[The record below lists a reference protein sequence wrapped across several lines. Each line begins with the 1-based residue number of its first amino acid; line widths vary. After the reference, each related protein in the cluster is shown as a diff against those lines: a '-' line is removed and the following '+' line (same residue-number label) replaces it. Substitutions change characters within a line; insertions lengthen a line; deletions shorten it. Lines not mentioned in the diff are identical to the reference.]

1 MRMFAALTAVG
12 CLLGVAGSSHAS
24 QVLASPAVYGSINQK
39 VAECVLGNSG
49 TRDVPVGSFQIVDQ
63 SGNAFSVEG
72 NCGAVPAGFICSI
85 ATFAGRIPTGAAV
98 ACQANVSNGDKI
110 RGSLTIFD
118 GNDVPLR
125 TTELR

>member
-24 QVLASPAVYGSINQK
+24 QVLASPAVYGSPNQT
-39 VAECVLGNSG
+39 VAECVLGDFG
-49 TRDVPVGSFQIVDQ
+49 TRDVPVTSFQIVDE

-72 NCGAVPAGFICSI
+72 NCGAVPAGFVCSI
-85 ATFAGRIPTGAAV
+85 SAFNIPFGAAV
-98 ACQANVSNGDKI
+98 ACQANVSSGNTI

-125 TTELR
+125 STELR

>member
-1 MRMFAALTAVG
+1 MRMFAALTAVVS
-12 CLLGVAGSSHAS
+12 LLGVAGSSHAS

-39 VAECVLGNSG
+39 VAECVLGNFG
-49 TRDVPVGSFQIVDQ
+49 TRDVPVTSFQIVDQ

-85 ATFAGRIPTGAAV
+85 ATFAGSIPFAAAV
-98 ACQANVSNGDKI
+98 ACQAKVSNGDII

-118 GNDVPLR
+118 GNGVALR

>member
-1 MRMFAALTAVG
+1 MRTFAALTAVG

-39 VAECVLGNSG
+39 VAECVLGNFG
-49 TRDVPVGSFQIVDQ
+49 TRDVAVTSFQIVDE

-85 ATFAGRIPTGAAV
+85 ATFAGSIPSGAAV
-98 ACQANVSNGDKI
+98 ACQASLSNGNSI

-118 GNDVPLR
+118 GNGVALR

>member
-24 QVLASPAVYGSINQK
+24 QVLASPAVYGSPNQK

-49 TRDVPVGSFQIVDQ
+49 TRDVPVTSFQIVDE

-85 ATFAGRIPTGAAV
+85 AAFNIPNGAAV
-98 ACQANVSNGDKI
+98 ACQANVSNGDRI
-110 RGSLTIFD
+110 RGSLTFFD